1 LDELWDKALK
11 IIKEKVSQQNFETW
25 IRPIHIT
32 ALEGN
37 QASMA
42 VPNRFFRDWLIE
54 NYLDLLRESIQ
65 SAAGV
70 TMEVDFMVEA
80 DVRRDAA
87 KGQGGNPPVTAKS
100 TAKKPSR
107 TSINATLNPNYS
119 FDRFVVGASNQFAHA
134 ASVAVADQP
143 AKNYNPLFIYGGV
156 GLGKTHLLN
165 AIGLKTLKLF
175 PDMNVVYVSAE
186 VFMNELINSI
196 RYDKMPKFREKFRNI
211 DCMLIDDIQFIAG
224 KERTQEEFFHTFNTL
239 HDAGKQIV
247 VTSDKFPK
255 DIPNLEGR
263 LRSRFEW
270 GLIADIQ
277 PPEIETKIAILE
289 KKAQENHISLPGNVS
304 LYIAS
309 QAETNIRELEGYLVR
324 IAAYSSLTGHEID
337 IDLVKAVL
345 KKLLRREEKR
355 EITIDEIIKAAASK
369 FNIKIADIRS
379 PKKNKN
385 LVLARQIS
393 MFLAREMT
401 SASFPDIGAKI
412 GGRDH
417 STVIYAH
424 NKIKKG
430 METDQ
435 TLRDIIEEIQETILH
450 RT

>member
-1 LDELWDKALK
+1 MDILWEKATK
-11 IIKEKVSQQNFETW
+11 IIKERVSQQNFDTW
-25 IRPIHIT
+25 IRPIRIT
-32 ALEGN
+32 ALE
-37 QASMA
+37 ADRVRMA
-42 VPNRFFRDWLIE
+42 VPNRFFRDWLVE
-54 NYLDLLRESIQ
+54 NYLDLIRESVK

-70 TMEVDFMVEA
+70 PFHVEFIVEQDIRPDTSEVMGESA
-80 DVRRDAA
+80 PTSE
-87 KGQGGNPPVTAKS
+87 KNLPGKT
-100 TAKKPSR
+100 SR
-107 TSINATLNPNYS
+107 TRINSTLNPHYS

-165 AIGLKTLKLF
+165 AIGLQTLKLF

-196 RYDKMPKFREKFRNI
+196 RYDKKPKFREKFRNI

-289 KKAQENHISLPGNVS
+289 KKAQENHIALPGNVA
-304 LYIAS
+304 LFIAS

-324 IAAYSSLTGHEID
+324 IAAYSSLTGREID
-337 IDLVKAVL
+337 MDLVKAVL
-345 KKLLRREEKR
+345 KKLLRQEER
-355 EITIDEIIKAAASK
+355 PAVTVDEVVKTVAAK
-369 FNIKIADIRS
+369 LNIKITDIKS

-385 LVLARQIS
+385 LVFARQIS

-424 NKIKKG
+424 NKMKRV
-430 METDQ
+430 METDK
-435 TLRDIIEEIQETILH
+435 TIRELVEEVQGIILH
-450 RT
+450 KT